1 MINYLGIDWGE
12 KRIGLALADS
22 ENNTATP
29 FKTVSS
35 LGELLEIIKKED
47 LNCLVIG
54 QPKSLEEGEVR
65 NQRFDKFIEVLK
77 NRLKG
82 LNLDIFFIDERFTS
96 LEADSIMNKKLN
108 NNRDSL
114 SAMIILQSYLDKLR
128 YDKNKGHNFK

>member
-1 MINYLGIDWGE
+1 MKNYLGIDWGE
-12 KRIGLALADS
+12 KRIGLSLADS

-29 FKTVSS
+29 FKTVNNLS
-35 LGELLEIIKKED
+35 ELVETIKSEN

-65 NQRFDKFIEVLK
+65 NRKFTKFINILEE
-77 NRLKG
+77 RIKG
-82 LNLDIFFIDERFTS
+82 LNLDVFFVDERFTS

-114 SAMIILQSYLDKLR
+114 SAMIILQAYLDKLQ
-128 YDKNKGHNFK
+128 YDKNKGHSFK